1 MASWKLFFI
10 TCMLFTSQILFGQHL
25 VILTDSS
32 VTTSIRT
39 LSAVGNRIIWAAGS
53 NGQVAKSTDGGQHWH
68 WLTVNDFA
76 TRDFRAIQ
84 AFDENEAII
93 MAVGEP
99 ALLLKTT
106 DGGLHWNTIFT
117 NCTKGMFLDALF
129 FINSEKGWVIGDP
142 VSGQHPF
149 MATTINR
156 GNTWDTLTKGLPVF
170 ENGEAF
176 FASSNSNIFIW
187 TNTNEK
193 WMISGGTA
201 SKLYI
206 NNISAYPLPML
217 QGTFSQGANSIDCY
231 DTTCIVVGGDFMQ
244 DKIAKGNAAIVKINK
259 TIRIDNPIQLPNG
272 YRSCVK
278 HVSDKIWI
286 CCGTSGVDISYD
298 DGIHWLPISKA
309 SFHTICVTENK
320 KVFLAGNKGR
330 IAQLILK

>member
-10 TCMLFTSQILFGQHL
+10 TCMHFTSQILFGQHL
-25 VILTDSS
+25 KMLTDSS

-76 TRDFRAIQ
+76 TSDFRAIQ

-106 DGGLHWNTIFT
+106 DGGLHWNILFK
-117 NCTKGMFLDALF
+117 NDAKGMFLDALF
-129 FINSEKGWVIGDP
+129 FTNKEKGWVIGDP
-142 VSGQHPF
+142 VSTQHPF

-156 GNTWDTLTKGLPVF
+156 VQSWQTITNDLPVF

-187 TNTNEK
+187 KKTNAK
-193 WMISGGTA
+193 WMVSGGTA

-206 NNISAYPLPML
+206 NSQFVYPLPLM
-217 QGTFSQGANSIDCY
+217 QGSASQGANSIDCY
-231 DTTCIVVGGDFMQ
+231 QHTCIVVGGDFMH
-244 DKIAKGNAAIVKINK
+244 DTTARGNAAIVTLHPSIQIK
-259 TIRIDNPIQLPNG
+259 TPIQAPNG

-278 HVSDKIWI
+278 HIQNKTWI
-286 CCGTSGVDISYD
+286 CCGTSGIDISYD
-298 DGIHWLPISKA
+298 DGLHWQSISNA
-309 SFHTICVTENK
+309 SFHTICITANK
-320 KVFLAGNKGR
+320 QIFLAGNKGR
-330 IAQLILK
+330 LAKLIL